1 MTTTTPEKAT
11 DPTSLTDAALA
22 QEALTVQRIINLGG
36 RAREHFN
43 QPTREEG
50 LRRLHKVGDA
60 LSDQVEELA
69 REVARQLAK
78 GEGDVSTDTLTRY
91 AALFAL
97 AAGDHPALDHVATV
111 IDAPVPPS
119 ESDPW
124 GYRSDAEANAAKSE
138 RASTL
143 AAARAR
149 LVELTAERERRRLAV
164 EAEEEVERLA
174 RHRAKSGVS

>member
-1 MTTTTPEKAT
+1 MSKKTDTITPA
-11 DPTSLTDAALA
+11 DLTDEELA
-22 QEALTVQRIINLGG
+22 RETIADQRIINLGG

-43 QPTREEG
+43 RPTREEG
-50 LRRLHKVGDA
+50 LRRLHKVGHA
-60 LSDQVEELA
+60 LTGQVEELA

-143 AAARAR
+143 AAAR
-149 LVELTAERERRRLAV
+149 VQMIVLTAEAKRRRIA
-164 EAEEEVERLA
+164 AEDAIEVERLE
-174 RHRAKSGVS
+174 RHRASRGVS

>member
-1 MTTTTPEKAT
+1 MTPKTKTKMA
-11 DPTSLTDAALA
+11 DLTDEQLAAETLA
-22 QEALTVQRIINLGG
+22 DQRIINLGG

-50 LRRLHKVGDA
+50 LRRLHKVGHA
-60 LSDQVEELA
+60 LTGQVEELA

-143 AAARAR
+143 AAARDR
-149 LVELTAERERRRLAV
+149 LPELTGERERRRLIA
-164 EAEEEVERLA
+164 EAELEAERVA
-174 RHRAKSGVS
+174 RYTARRSA